1 MASLANSQ
9 LAWANFISLPEGFA
23 RPAKWQDVTPIRAP
37 ALDSNGIERT
47 PPNPALSEKL
57 KNGTQSSSVVHIRNE
72 NRQLHARR
80 TGADRSRRYG
90 HFPKLIEK
98 ARRKFALRNDT
109 QPFEFGV
116 VQLGRSKSCV
126 QMLTHPLR
134 QMVHDCDLVRQTKQ
148 PVSKPSSRPLHAV
161 QRRIE
166 PKSSMDPGPSG
177 LRRAFQSTFLLTRGA
192 IFRNYLPNVTRGTA
206 TLAR

>member
-148 PVSKPSSRPLHAV
+148 PVSKPSSRTPPCRSPAHRTTV
-161 QRRIE
+161 
-166 PKSSMDPGPSG
+166 PTSD
-177 LRRAFQSTFLLTRGA
+177 
-192 IFRNYLPNVTRGTA
+192 
-206 TLAR
+206 